1 MSIPRG
7 ATFSRSWRRGARATL
22 DIPSLAHG
30 FPAQRDAG
38 RGDVWRVCISRCQN
52 ICVSVGMNQKEATG
66 PRGRVLKPVLAEDS
80 LGSLDRLVS
89 RTLVQR
95 F

>member
-1 MSIPRG
+1 MSNPRG

-22 DIPSLAHG
+22 DIPSPAHG

-38 RGDVWRVCISRCQN
+38 RGDAWRVWHLKVSEHLCQA
-52 ICVSVGMNQKEATG
+52 GMNQKEATG
-66 PRGRVLKPVLAEDS
+66 PRGRGLKPGLAEDS
-80 LGSLDRLVS
+80 LGSLDRQVS
-89 RTLVQR
+89 RTPVQR